1 MRSIREIMFTPKELD
16 VILIQPNFLMKILK
30 EEQNQIVREYW
41 ESMENQEPLGD
52 LPNEVNHGLFSLAAP
67 PSHFQISQHFQKF
80 QKVQAVCRFDLCHGF
95 F

>member
-30 EEQNQIVREYW
+30 EEQNQIIREYW

-52 LPNEVNHGLFSLAAP
+52 LPNEVNHGLFSLAA
-67 PSHFQISQHFQKF
+67 SLRRGGADKNLDTY
-80 QKVQAVCRFDLCHGF
+80 RDLKGAGGMPL
-95 F
+95 